1 MLSAERIPGYA
12 QGVRHLT
19 VRDIAPKCEIVINRP
34 IYELKEISRGKSVVD
49 IGCGFG
55 RNKSIVESVGGTW
68 VGVEPFEGGA
78 HTVVGSAENLP
89 FPDASFDVVIMEAV
103 IEHVQDP
110 YKAFQEVSRVL
121 KSGGVFIGYIAY
133 MECFHEISY
142 AHLSFKAIEHLCDT
156 NGMKLEVIKGG
167 SRFGIDYHLQVLLHP
182 FPFHW
187 LRGPLA
193 WKIRSIIRFKA
204 FLYRMKMR
212 KHMNP
217 EVAKS
222 ESELFFKVE
231 CLRMSNGFTH
241 IIRKL

>member
-1 MLSAERIPGYA
+1 MLPNERKPGYS
-12 QGVRHLT
+12 QGVRHLS
-19 VRDIAPKCEIVINRP
+19 VRDIAPDCEIVINMP
-34 IYELKEISRGKSVVD
+34 IYDLREICKGKKVAD

-55 RNKSIVESVGGTW
+55 RNKPIVESAGGTW

-89 FPDASFDVVIMEAV
+89 FEDASFDVVIMEAV
-103 IEHVQDP
+103 IEHVPDP
-110 YKAFQEVSRVL
+110 YKAFTEVSRVL
-121 KSGGVFIGYIAY
+121 RPGGVFIGYIAY

-142 AHLSFKAIEHLCDT
+142 AHLSFKAIEHLCNS

-182 FPFHW
+182 LPFHW
-187 LRGPLA
+187 LRGVVA
-193 WKIRSIIRFKA
+193 WKIRNMIRFKA
-204 FLYRMKMR
+204 WVYQMKMR
-212 KHMNP
+212 KHMNRDQ
-217 EVAKS
+217 AKI
-222 ESELFFKVE
+222 ESQLFFKVE